1 MKIVEI
7 PVEQLKEDSNN
18 ANIMDQQMTDRLKE
32 SIRRYGLVQNLV
44 VRPIGTDVYEVLSGN
59 QRLKV
64 IKDMGFTH
72 ASCVVVNVDD
82 SKARL
87 LSQALNRLH
96 GDDDLGLRAEV
107 IKEILKNIPQSEVL
121 NILPETKFSLKSLS
135 TIRQQDMAAYL
146 KNWQQS
152 QAAKLK
158 HLQFQLSTDQLDV
171 VEKALQR
178 YLPIVKRFH
187 NKNPNIRGTALY
199 LLCKAYLEK
208 GE

>member
-7 PVEQLKEDSNN
+7 PVEQLKEDPFN
-18 ANIMDQQMTDRLKE
+18 ANSMEPDMMNRLKE

-44 VRPIGTDVYEVLSGN
+44 VRPIGKDIYEVLSGN

-64 IKDMGFTH
+64 IKDMGFKS
-72 ASCVVVNVDD
+72 ALCVIIDLND

-87 LSQALNRLH
+87 LSQALNRIK
-96 GDDDLGLRAEV
+96 GEDDIGLRAELLRNV
-107 IKEILKNIPQSEVL
+107 LANLPEDEVTAL
-121 NILPETKFSLKSLS
+121 LPETAASLKSLS
-135 TIRQQDMAAYL
+135 ALRQQDLNAYL

-152 QAAKLK
+152 QSAKLK
-158 HLQFQLSTDQLDV
+158 HLQFQLSLDQLDV

-178 YLPIVKRFH
+178 YLPIVKRGYD
-187 NKNPNIRGTALY
+187 NNPNVRGTALF